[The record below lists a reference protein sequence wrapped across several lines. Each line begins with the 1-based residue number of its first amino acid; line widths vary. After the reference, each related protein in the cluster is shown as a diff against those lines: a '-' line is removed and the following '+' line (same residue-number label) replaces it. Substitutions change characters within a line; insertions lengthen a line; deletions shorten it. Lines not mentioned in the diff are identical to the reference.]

1 MLNNIR
7 KFSKTIFAKIII
19 AIIIVPFVFWGMG
32 SVFNSGNTNTI
43 VKINNKSISAQDFLD
58 HLRFS
63 NISSEIIKA
72 NIDKEILEKFLNDLI
87 SKELVEMEIKKFN
100 LMITEKTLAREI
112 RKNKEFFDE
121 DGFFSRSKYEKFL
134 ISQNLDA
141 PSFEIILKERMLKNN
156 LFNFIGGGVAS
167 PYFFSN
173 NVYKDENKKIDVK
186 LLNLSKL
193 YKKKEDFTEDEIK
206 NYIKN
211 NKKSFQRELIDFSYA
226 KITPQNL
233 IGSDEFNDV
242 FFEKIDE
249 IENKI
254 FNGDSFQNIIFD
266 YKINFKDKIGFLPSD
281 NENNKIENKIYQNKN
296 SDKIQI
302 IEEQDFF
309 VLYSI
314 NKIYEAD
321 VNFENDEI
329 KQKVLTQLFEKNKN
343 DFNFELFKK
352 ISAKT
357 FNDNELK
364 SLSSKNNIEIQ
375 SLKIKSVTDDVF
387 LNKESLELIYSM
399 PENSFMLITDKE
411 RKVYVAKIEKISS
424 QNLITQNDKIKEY
437 ENKSNFMIK
446 DNIYSTYDILL
457 NKDYKVKINQKTL
470 ERVKNYFK

>member
-1 MLNNIR
+1 M
-7 KFSKTIFAKIII
+7 K
-19 AIIIVPFVFWGMG
+19 
-32 SVFNSGNTNTI
+32 
-43 VKINNKSISAQDFLD
+43 
-58 HLRFS
+58 
-63 NISSEIIKA
+63 
-72 NIDKEILEKFLNDLI
+72 
-87 SKELVEMEIKKFN
+87 
-100 LMITEKTLAREI
+100 
-112 RKNKEFFDE
+112 
-121 DGFFSRSKYEKFL
+121 
-134 ISQNLDA
+134 
-141 PSFEIILKERMLKNN
+141 
-156 LFNFIGGGVAS
+156 
-167 PYFFSN
+167 
-173 NVYKDENKKIDVK
+173 
-186 LLNLSKL
+186 
-193 YKKKEDFTEDEIK
+193 
-206 NYIKN
+206 
-211 NKKSFQRELIDFSYA
+211 
-226 KITPQNL
+226 
-233 IGSDEFNDV
+233 
-242 FFEKIDE
+242 
-249 IENKI
+249 
-254 FNGDSFQNIIFD
+254 
-266 YKINFKDKIGFLPSD
+266 
-281 NENNKIENKIYQNKN
+281 NNKIENKIYQNKN

-446 DNIYSTYDILL
+446 DNIYSTYDMLL
-457 NKDYKVKINQKTL
+457 SKDYKVKINQKTL

>member
-1 MLNNIR
+1 M
-7 KFSKTIFAKIII
+7 
-19 AIIIVPFVFWGMG
+19 
-32 SVFNSGNTNTI
+32 
-43 VKINNKSISAQDFLD
+43 
-58 HLRFS
+58 
-63 NISSEIIKA
+63 
-72 NIDKEILEKFLNDLI
+72 
-87 SKELVEMEIKKFN
+87 
-100 LMITEKTLAREI
+100 
-112 RKNKEFFDE
+112 
-121 DGFFSRSKYEKFL
+121 
-134 ISQNLDA
+134 
-141 PSFEIILKERMLKNN
+141 
-156 LFNFIGGGVAS
+156 
-167 PYFFSN
+167 
-173 NVYKDENKKIDVK
+173 
-186 LLNLSKL
+186 
-193 YKKKEDFTEDEIK
+193 
-206 NYIKN
+206 
-211 NKKSFQRELIDFSYA
+211 
-226 KITPQNL
+226 
-233 IGSDEFNDV
+233 
-242 FFEKIDE
+242 
-249 IENKI
+249 
-254 FNGDSFQNIIFD
+254 
-266 YKINFKDKIGFLPSD
+266 PSD